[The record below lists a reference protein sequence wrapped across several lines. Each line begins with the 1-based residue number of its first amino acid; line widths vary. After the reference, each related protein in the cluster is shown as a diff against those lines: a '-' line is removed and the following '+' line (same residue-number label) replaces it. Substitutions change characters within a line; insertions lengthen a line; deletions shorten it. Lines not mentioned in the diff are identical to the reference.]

1 MIIFGA
7 GMAGLL
13 AAHKLRRFA
22 PRVIEA
28 QSALPHNHDALL
40 RFRSDAVSRA
50 TGIPFKEVE
59 VVKCIQLGN
68 RTFSHPD
75 IRCNNLYSRKVAGIY
90 MARSISDLRPAKRWI
105 APDNFVEQL
114 AAGVRQIEFGKS
126 AEDFILSNIKP
137 SPGQKD
143 LAPFISTIPMP
154 LMMKIINWPKRPS
167 FNSHQ
172 IFSLTAKLSSSVDLY
187 QTIYY
192 PDPDL
197 IYYRASITGCNLII
211 ELIDAP
217 IEEVHSTSI
226 INEVMNNFGLLPGDL
241 VAGTSKLKKQT
252 YGKIAP
258 IDEDERQMFILAL
271 TDKYSIYSLGRFAT
285 WRQILLDDVVT
296 DIERIEDWVTDRS
309 GYRARLM
316 ANSGK

>member
-22 PRVIEA
+22 PRVREA
-28 QSALPHNHDALL
+28 QSSLPHNHDALL

-75 IRCNNLYSRKVAGIY
+75 IRCNNLYSRKVANVY

-114 AAGVRQIEFGKS
+114 AAGVKDIQFNSKLTQVACLKD
-126 AEDFILSNIKP
+126 AE
-137 SPGQKD
+137 G
-143 LAPFISTIPMP
+143 PFISTIPMP
-154 LMMKIINWPKRPS
+154 AMMKLVNWTNRPA
-167 FNSHQ
+167 FNYHR
-172 IFSLTAKLSSSVDLY
+172 IFSITARLSSSVDLF

-192 PDPDL
+192 PDPEVP
-197 IYYRASITGCNLII
+197 YYRASVTGANLII
-211 ELIDAP
+211 ELVDKPIDDAHMLR
-217 IEEVHSTSI
+217 IVAQ
-226 INEVMNNFGLLPGDL
+226 VMDNFGFLPGDL
-241 VAGTSKLKKQT
+241 FAETVRLRDQT
-252 YGKIAP
+252 YGKITP
-258 IDEDERQMFILAL
+258 IDESERQMFIMAL
-271 TDKYSIYSLGRFAT
+271 TDQYQIYSLGRFAT
-285 WRQILLDDVVT
+285 WRQILLDDVVA
-296 DIERIEDWVTDRS
+296 DIDRIETWMADRN
-309 GYRARLM
+309 GYRSRL
-316 ANSGK
+316 AISAK